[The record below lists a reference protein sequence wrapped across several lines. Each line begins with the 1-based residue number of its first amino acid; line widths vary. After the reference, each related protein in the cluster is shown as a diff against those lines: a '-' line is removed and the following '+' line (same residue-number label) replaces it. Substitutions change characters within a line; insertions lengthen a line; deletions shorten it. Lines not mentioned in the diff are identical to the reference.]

1 MCFLKYILTCGV
13 LMSDFQKDY
22 WEREELGER
31 RHPSH
36 IVIKEYVTP
45 KINEIKK
52 IIPIG
57 KNTKLLDVGCG
68 NGFFSYYFEKMCNTT
83 GIDYSEKMILS
94 NPIKKKYLMDAT
106 NLKFEDSSFD
116 IAFCH
121 AFLHHVDNA
130 NKVVKEMKR
139 VSRKH
144 VVILEPNRNNPLMF
158 LFSLIVKEERKALR
172 LSLAYLERLVKSN
185 GLKLIS
191 SFSYGLIVPNKTP
204 KVLLPLFKL
213 FNFKFFLGI
222 TNFIICEK

>member
-1 MCFLKYILTCGV
+1 
-13 LMSDFQKDY
+13 MSDFQKDY

-31 RHPSH
+31 RPPTHV
-36 IVIKEYVTP
+36 VIKEYVMP

-52 IIPIG
+52 IVPIG
-57 KNTKLLDVGCG
+57 KSTKLLDVGCG
-68 NGFFSYYFEKMCNTT
+68 NGFFSYYFEKICDTT
-83 GIDYSEKMILS
+83 GIDYSEKMILL

-106 NLKFEDSSFD
+106 NLKFEENSFD

-121 AFLHHVDNA
+121 AFLHHVDSA

-139 VSRKH
+139 VSKKY

-158 LFSLIVKEERKALR
+158 LFSLIVKEERKALKF
-172 LSLAYLERLVKSN
+172 SLAYLERLVKSN

-204 KVLLPLFKL
+204 KILLFLFKL
-213 FNFKFFLGI
+213 FNLKFFFGM
-222 TNFIICEK
+222 TNFLVCEK